1 VAVFAEVAASGGG
14 QGEHC
19 SQLLQQR
26 HLAVSHPADGS
37 CEGLL
42 NAADDGVAVEKW
54 HAKILCSLG
63 TGKTGCRRH
72 SNRLS
77 RTGSSVDNGYL
88 YPVS

>member
-1 VAVFAEVAASGGG
+1 MFAEVAASGGG
-14 QGEHC
+14 RCEHG
-19 SQLLQQR
+19 SQLLKQR
-26 HLAVSHPADGS
+26 RLVLSHPVDGS

-63 TGKTGCRRH
+63 TGKTGSRRH

-77 RTGSSVDNGYL
+77 RTGSSVDDGY
-88 YPVS
+88 